1 MKENSIGKFLSAL
14 RKEKGYTQQQVAEI
28 LCVSNKT
35 ISKWECND
43 GLPEIT
49 MLLAIADLYD
59 ISVDEILNG
68 ERIKKVPKKSKEAVE
83 EEQALIAKKNLKK
96 YMMFT
101 LASVA
106 VGIVSIILSLI
117 AVDNATTAVWISR
130 FFALFM
136 TIASVILTTISSN
149 NHLSPYVLLNP
160 EDKSLREA
168 KHHVNISISAEVI
181 LVLSVISINAINIL
195 SISGR
200 GFWNLISIV
209 ISIIIALFVFT
220 LLDKNKLSPK
230 LMALEK
236 NIIAITIASLL
247 VISVLACSIPFAVSY
262 VDEDAFVKKFKF
274 TDHMDIEKAESEY
287 NNLKNFFLT
296 GDELFYMEAMYINN
310 MDCYFAIGK
319 MIEHKDLWSSGDGY
333 FFESFSAKE
342 TSINLGDEDYAYE
355 YADNHTI
362 SVDILDILE
371 NSVNINFI
379 DEEYAFTYKYTN
391 VLEILPIYYYLIT
404 IAFLAL
410 AIGINIAVYLS
421 RKKKIPELY

>member
-59 ISVDEILNG
+59 VSVDEILNG
-68 ERIKKVPKKSKEAVE
+68 ERMKKATKKSKEAVE
-83 EEQALIAKKNLKK
+83 EERALAVKKNLKK

-106 VGIVSIILSLI
+106 LGAVAIILSLT
-117 AVDNATTAVWISR
+117 AVDNTITSVWVSR

-136 TIASVILTTISSN
+136 TIASVILITISSN
-149 NHLSPYVLLNP
+149 NHLSPYVLLGP
-160 EDKSLREA
+160 KDKLLQAA
-168 KHHVNISISAEVI
+168 KHHVNISVSLEVVF
-181 LVLSVISINAINIL
+181 VLSVIAINTINIL
-195 SISGR
+195 SISGG

-209 ISIIIALFVFT
+209 VSIIIALFIFT
-220 LLDKNKLSPK
+220 VLDKNKLSPK

-236 NIIAITIASLL
+236 NMVAITIASLL
-247 VISVLACSIPFAVSY
+247 VISVFAGFVPFAVSY
-262 VDEDAFVKKFKF
+262 VDEDAYVKKFSF
-274 TDHMDIEKAESEY
+274 TEHLEVEKAELEY
-287 NNLKNFFLT
+287 NNLKDFFET
-296 GDELFYMEAMYINN
+296 GEELFYMEVMYITN
-310 MDCYFAIGK
+310 MDCYFADGK
-319 MIEHKDLWSSGDGY
+319 MIEHKDLWLSGDGY
-333 FFESFSAKE
+333 FFESFSVKE
-342 TSINLGDEDYAYE
+342 TSINLGDEAYAYE

-379 DEEYAFTYKYTN
+379 DEEYAFTYKYTKI
-391 VLEILPIYYYLIT
+391 LEILPAYYYIVFISLV
-404 IAFLAL
+404 AL
-410 AIGINIAVYLS
+410 AIGINLTVYLS
-421 RKKKIPELY
+421 RKKKIKELY